1 MMFLRGRPSMKSILT
16 MMLCAGFAASSHA
29 QTPTQIDDAAAVAC
43 RKITAPA
50 SDPANAVKAQEA
62 AFQKCMAMSIPSGQR
77 REDALF
83 REKAG
88 SCSQDADAMQKRDGL
103 PVAERDRIYANCM
116 APRYIVQ

>member
-1 MMFLRGRPSMKSILT
+1 MRWLLAIALI
-16 MMLCAGFAASSHA
+16 ASPAFA
-29 QTPTQIDDAAAVAC
+29 QTPAQIDDAATVAC
-43 RKITAPA
+43 RKSSSTAPA

-88 SCSQDADAMQKRDGL
+88 ACSQDADAQQKRDGL
-103 PVAERDRIYANCM
+103 PVAERDRNYVACM